1 MNGDILDLNDVIEL
15 DKNKRHN
22 IEVVVDRIVI
32 KHDDKEFLSRLTEA
46 VETAS
51 NCLKEK

>member
-1 MNGDILDLNDVIEL
+1 MNDVIEL

-32 KHDDKEFLSRLTEA
+32 KHDDKDFLSRLTEA

-51 NCLKEK
+51 ELSEGK